1 MRARA
6 VHGFAFFALLG
17 SGCFA
22 PLKELENSSAI
33 EQEMT
38 SAAINRSVAALQVE
52 ALDARSTYQ
61 LRIAAPTGVD
71 TALIHARLQERLAR
85 AGVRIQPEP
94 EPEKTKP
101 KEKKKEQE
109 NASSGPVLLAVVP
122 FAGVD
127 SEATLFGIPFVVPGL
142 PVALGDI
149 SLYKS
154 STVTGR
160 ARVELSAWSED
171 RDLVTTVP
179 ATEASRYFRNWTVLT
194 FIGPFRVTNLDEK
207 PLPGDEP

>member
-1 MRARA
+1 MRALAPPCAIA
-6 VHGFAFFALLG
+6 VMLL

-22 PLKELENSSAI
+22 PLKELENATAI

-38 SAAINRSVAALQVE
+38 SAAISRSIAGLQV
-52 ALDARSTYQ
+52 DGIDPQHRYS

-71 TALIHARLQERLAR
+71 TALIRARLQERLGEAHIR
-85 AGVRIQPEP
+85 LQSETST
-94 EPEKTKP
+94 PEKAP
-101 KEKKKEQE
+101 R
-109 NASSGPVLLAVVP
+109 GPSLLAVVP

-127 SEATLFGIPFVVPGL
+127 AEATLFGIPFVVPGL

-154 STVTGR
+154 STLTGR
-160 ARVELSAWSED
+160 ARVELSAWTTD
-171 RDLVTTVP
+171 REP
-179 ATEASRYFRNWTVLT
+179 AANVSAAEASRYYRNWTVLT
-194 FIGPFRVTNLDEK
+194 FIGPFRSTNLDE